1 MKKASRQFIRQRK
14 GCRRSKFNQHCLRW
28 FIEWYKFAPQRPQE

>member
-14 GCRRSKFNQHCLRW
+14 GCRRSKFNQHCLQW
-28 FIEWYKFAPQRPQE
+28 FI